1 MATLTP
7 KLTLSSSDATSDTL
21 SLSVTDTLTITN
33 PSIGISKI
41 TITTADNQELV
52 DEATG
57 SAIHYFYAKN
67 TDTSN
72 FVVLQ
77 TTASVQ
83 YARLSPGEFCF
94 FPINAAAG
102 LEARADTASCV
113 LEYAYWTKG

>member
-52 DEATG
+52 DEAG
-57 SAIHYFYAKN
+57 SAISYFYAKN

>member
-7 KLTLSSSDATSDTL
+7 TLTLTSTDATSDAL
-21 SLSVTDTLTITN
+21 SLSVTDSLTVTH
-33 PSIGISKI
+33 PSTGISRI

-52 DEATG
+52 DEAVSG
-57 SAIHYFYAKN
+57 VKYFYAKN
-67 TDTSN
+67 TDATN

-83 YARLSPGEFCF
+83 YARLSPGEFAF
-94 FPINAAAG
+94 FPINDGAG

>member
-7 KLTLSSSDATSDTL
+7 TLTLTSSDATSDSL
-21 SLSVTDTLTITN
+21 ALSVTDSLTVTA
-33 PSIGISKI
+33 PSIGISRL

-52 DEATG
+52 DEALSG
-57 SAIHYFYAKN
+57 VIYFYAKN
-67 TDTSN
+67 TDATN
-72 FVVLQ
+72 FVILQ

-94 FPINAAAG
+94 FPVNDSNG
-102 LEARADTASCV
+102 LEARADTASCI

>member
-7 KLTLSSSDATSDTL
+7 SLTLTSTDATSDTL
-21 SLSVTDTLTITN
+21 SFTVDDTLTVTH
-33 PSIGISKI
+33 PSIGLSRV

-52 DEATG
+52 DEAVSG
-57 SAIHYFYAKN
+57 VRYFYAKN
-67 TDTSN
+67 TDSTN

-83 YARLSPGEFCF
+83 YARLSPGEFAF
-94 FPINAAAG
+94 FPINDGAG

-113 LEYAYWTKG
+113 LEYAYWTKA